1 MRLTAT
7 LQPADEGR
15 LQGVEPATVGPLGGS
30 APYVAEKARDPGAP
44 VILSVLERIE
54 SPVERLDH
62 QVLRVASVSAQRQR
76 AAESGVTV
84 PPHQFLSRRPYGGDG
99 QEPAELGVGEGD
111 DDC

>member
-1 MRLTAT
+1 MRLNAP
-7 LQPADEGR
+7 LQPANEGR
-15 LQGVEPATVGPLGGS
+15 LQGVEPAVVGPFGCS

-44 VILSVLERIE
+44 VVLSVLKRIE

-62 QVLRVASVSAQRQR
+62 QVLRVSSMPAQRQR

-84 PPHQFLSRRPYGGDG
+84 PPHQLLGCGPYGGDG
-99 QEPAELGVGEGD
+99 QEPAELGVGKGD